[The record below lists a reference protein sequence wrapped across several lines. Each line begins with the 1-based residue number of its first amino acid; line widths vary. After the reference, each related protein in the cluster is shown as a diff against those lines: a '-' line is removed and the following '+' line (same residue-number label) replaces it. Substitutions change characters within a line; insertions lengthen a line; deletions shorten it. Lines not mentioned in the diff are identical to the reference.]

1 MSTMFAT
8 KPQNMGLFTIRHQKK
23 SNVTKKQYRVRIQY
37 AKRLHYYGDRHNI
50 IHIPMIMKRT
60 LITLFATSLL
70 FVGATASANTGTSTM
85 TVEQLIA
92 QLKTQI
98 ATLTAQIEAL
108 KAAQQNVT
116 TSKQSVNETLRLI
129 SDMKEGMTSEEVT
142 LLQTALAGDPNVYPE
157 GKITGY
163 YGGLTTKAIKRFQK
177 KHGLRETGKIDEK
190 TREELNE
197 LLEET
202 GLIKENG
209 KVCVP
214 PGHLIAPG
222 WLKKESKEKKGKGNG
237 TIRWDKEDIL
247 IPFCNAKASS
257 TPTTGKDVIA
267 PTISAF
273 TTSGVTANTATI
285 AWTTNEHTASKVFVN
300 TVSPVATATPK
311 WTDMTYSLTH
321 SATLSGLT
329 ANTVHYFLVEAKD
342 IAGNTTTS
350 AQGTFTTT
358 AAPDTTAPTISAMSA
373 TATGSTTATVTW
385 TTNEN
390 ASSKVYFETTSPL
403 NLATAPFVFDAT
415 LATAHSMNL
424 VGLATG
430 TVHYVVVESKDAA
443 NNAATGTPLTFTTS
457 AL

>member
-8 KPQNMGLFTIRHQKK
+8 KPQNMGLFTTRHQKK
-23 SNVTKKQYRVRIQY
+23 SNVTKKQSRVRIQY
-37 AKRLHYYGDRHNI
+37 VKRLHYYGDRHNI

-197 LLEET
+197 LLKET

-222 WLKKESKEKKGKGNG
+222 WLKKEAKEKKGKGNG
-237 TIRWDKEDIL
+237 TVRWDKEDVL
-247 IPFCNAKASS
+247 IPLCNTKASS
-257 TPTTGKDVIA
+257 TPTTGKDIVA
-267 PTISAF
+267 PTLSAF
-273 TTSGVTANTATI
+273 TISGLTANTATI
-285 AWTTNEHTASKVFVN
+285 AWTTNEHTASKVFMG
-300 TVSPVATATPK
+300 TVSPVATATAA
-311 WTDMTYSLTH
+311 WTDATYTLAH

-329 ANTVHYFLVEAKD
+329 ANTVYYFLVEAKD
-342 IAGNTTTS
+342 AAGNITMS

-358 AAPDTTAPTISAMSA
+358 AIADTTAPTISAMSA
-373 TATGSTTATVTW
+373 TATGSTTATVAW

-390 ASSKVYFETTSPL
+390 ASSKVYFGTTTPL
-403 NLATAPFVFDAT
+403 DLATTPFVFDAT
-415 LATAHSMNL
+415 LRTTHSMNL

-430 TVHYVVVESKDAA
+430 TVHYVVVESKDVA
-443 NNAATGTPLTFTTS
+443 NNATTGTSLSFTTP